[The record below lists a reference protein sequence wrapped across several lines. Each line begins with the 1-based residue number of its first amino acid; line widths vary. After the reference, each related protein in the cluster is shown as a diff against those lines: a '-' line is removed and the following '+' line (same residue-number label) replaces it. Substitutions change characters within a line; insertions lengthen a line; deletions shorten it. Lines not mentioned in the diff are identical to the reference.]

1 MRFFDSGISCLAC
14 ILCFDLVDKCALK
27 RVSVLINLRSTTQLN
42 TIGPWLK
49 RPKLYTL
56 CEKRE
61 REREEE
67 RERERRSIH
76 INTKSAKNPRPK
88 NNAKQ
93 TISHLNFP
101 SLFFSRLF
109 QSDDDKISHFETH
122 QRNLKQKGTSF
133 IWFFT
138 ILAGLAFYTS
148 LQKRHTTTTQQMILC
163 VSYIFWCLY
172 P

>member
-1 MRFFDSGISCLAC
+1 M
-14 ILCFDLVDKCALK
+14 K
-27 RVSVLINLRSTTQLN
+27 RVGVLINLRSTTQLN

-61 REREEE
+61 REREK
-67 RERERRSIH
+67 RSIH

-93 TISHLNFP
+93 TISHLHFP

-122 QRNLKQKGTSF
+122 QRNLKQKGTSLFDFSPFLLGLHF
-133 IWFFT
+133 I
-138 ILAGLAFYTS
+138 L
-148 LQKRHTTTTQQMILC
+148 
-163 VSYIFWCLY
+163 LY
-172 P
+172 RRDTLLLHNK

>member
-1 MRFFDSGISCLAC
+1 M
-14 ILCFDLVDKCALK
+14 DKCALK

-42 TIGPWLK
+42 TIVPWLK

-61 REREEE
+61 REREK
-67 RERERRSIH
+67 RSIH

-93 TISHLNFP
+93 TISHLHFP

-122 QRNLKQKGTSF
+122 QRNLKQKGTSLFDFSPFLLGLHF
-133 IWFFT
+133 I
-138 ILAGLAFYTS
+138 LLY
-148 LQKRHTTTTQQMILC
+148 KRDTLLLHNK
-163 VSYIFWCLY
+163 
-172 P
+172 

>member
-1 MRFFDSGISCLAC
+1 MCVY
-14 ILCFDLVDKCALK
+14 VDKCALK

-42 TIGPWLK
+42 TIVPWLK

-61 REREEE
+61 REREK
-67 RERERRSIH
+67 RSIH

-93 TISHLNFP
+93 TISHLHFP
-101 SLFFSRLF
+101 SLFFLAFS
-109 QSDDDKISHFETH
+109 KATTTKSHTLNTKKTH
-122 QRNLKQKGTSF
+122 NVV

-138 ILAGLAFYTS
+138 ILAGLAVHTYKRDTHNKWFYVFHIFFGVCIR
-148 LQKRHTTTTQQMILC
+148 KRSTPVWWSSVSVVLTPRCMC
-163 VSYIFWCLY
+163 V
-172 P
+172 

>member
-1 MRFFDSGISCLAC
+1 M
-14 ILCFDLVDKCALK
+14 K
-27 RVSVLINLRSTTQLN
+27 RVGVLINLRSTTQLN

-61 REREEE
+61 REREK
-67 RERERRSIH
+67 RSIH

-93 TISHLNFP
+93 TISHLHFP
-101 SLFFSRLF
+101 SLFF
-109 QSDDDKISHFETH
+109 
-122 QRNLKQKGTSF
+122 
-133 IWFFT
+133 
-138 ILAGLAFYTS
+138 LAFSKATTTKSHTLKHTKETLNRKERRYLIFHHS
-148 LQKRHTTTTQQMILC
+148 CWACSSYLQKRYTQQMILC

>member
-1 MRFFDSGISCLAC
+1 MQPIRIRIMFWIIFFWFRFYCLAC

-42 TIGPWLK
+42 TIVPWLK

-61 REREEE
+61 REREK
-67 RERERRSIH
+67 RSIH

-93 TISHLNFP
+93 TISHLHFP
-101 SLFFSRLF
+101 SLFF
-109 QSDDDKISHFETH
+109 
-122 QRNLKQKGTSF
+122 
-133 IWFFT
+133 
-138 ILAGLAFYTS
+138 LAFS
-148 LQKRHTTTTQQMILC
+148 KATTTKSHTLKHTKET
-163 VSYIFWCLY
+163 
-172 P
+172 

>member
-1 MRFFDSGISCLAC
+1 M
-14 ILCFDLVDKCALK
+14 K

-42 TIGPWLK
+42 TIVPWLK

-61 REREEE
+61 RERE

-93 TISHLNFP
+93 TISHLHFP
-101 SLFFSRLF
+101 SLFFLAFSKATTTKSHTLKHTKETLNRKERRLF
-109 QSDDDKISHFETH
+109 DFSPFLLGLHF
-122 QRNLKQKGTSF
+122 
-133 IWFFT
+133 
-138 ILAGLAFYTS
+138 ILLY
-148 LQKRHTTTTQQMILC
+148 KRDTLLLHNK
-163 VSYIFWCLY
+163 
-172 P
+172 

>member
-1 MRFFDSGISCLAC
+1 M
-14 ILCFDLVDKCALK
+14 K
-27 RVSVLINLRSTTQLN
+27 RVGVLINLRSTTQLN
-42 TIGPWLK
+42 TIVPWLK

-61 REREEE
+61 REREK
-67 RERERRSIH
+67 RSIH

-93 TISHLNFP
+93 TISHLHFP

-122 QRNLKQKGTSF
+122 QRNLKQKGTSLFDFSPFLLSLHF
-133 IWFFT
+133 I
-138 ILAGLAFYTS
+138 LLY
-148 LQKRHTTTTQQMILC
+148 KRDTLLLHNK
-163 VSYIFWCLY
+163 
-172 P
+172 

>member
-1 MRFFDSGISCLAC
+1 MIFFDSGISCLAG

-61 REREEE
+61 RERE

-93 TISHLNFP
+93 TISHLHFP

-122 QRNLKQKGTSF
+122 QRNLKQKGTSLFDFSPFLLGLHF
-133 IWFFT
+133 I
-138 ILAGLAFYTS
+138 LLY
-148 LQKRHTTTTQQMILC
+148 KRDTLLLHNK
-163 VSYIFWCLY
+163 
-172 P
+172 

>member
-1 MRFFDSGISCLAC
+1 M
-14 ILCFDLVDKCALK
+14 K

-42 TIGPWLK
+42 TIVPWLK

-56 CEKRE
+56 CEKRKRVE
-61 REREEE
+61 RE

-93 TISHLNFP
+93 TISHLHFP

-122 QRNLKQKGTSF
+122 QRNLNRKERRYLIFHHSC
-133 IWFFT
+133 WAC
-138 ILAGLAFYTS
+138 ILYFSTKETYTTV
-148 LQKRHTTTTQQMILC
+148 LLLHNK
-163 VSYIFWCLY
+163 
-172 P
+172 

>member
-1 MRFFDSGISCLAC
+1 M
-14 ILCFDLVDKCALK
+14 DKCALK
-27 RVSVLINLRSTTQLN
+27 RVGVLINLRSTTQLN

-61 REREEE
+61 REREK
-67 RERERRSIH
+67 RSIH

-93 TISHLNFP
+93 TISHLYFP

-109 QSDDDKISHFETH
+109 QSDDDKISHFEH
-122 QRNLKQKGTSF
+122 QENTQRRYLIFHHSCWAC
-133 IWFFT
+133 IS
-138 ILAGLAFYTS
+138 Y
-148 LQKRHTTTTQQMILC
+148 LQKRLKH
-163 VSYIFWCLY
+163 
-172 P
+172 